1 MALVKTTRLVGRAK
15 HRGTTSVD
23 DAAPASALVPAP
35 APSRKAKPRR
45 ETAEQRIG
53 SAVLELRT
61 GLSEA
66 ASAVEELGRALA
78 QISSGAEEAAGAAHE
93 SLAAV
98 TSMAELFADA
108 RERAETA
115 RQRAEALQAL
125 LAETGGA
132 VAASV
137 KAVLLNARRQM
148 ATVETVGLLDQHAS
162 RINEITV
169 GVADIADQTNLLA
182 LNAAIEA
189 ARAGDEGRGFA
200 IVADEVRTLAETA
213 EQRSRAIQASAE
225 RMANMVR
232 GVGDSLRQAA
242 SSAEVEAEA
251 ASAVTVTLDAIR
263 QDMAKLSEDSQA
275 ILIAAVEA
283 SGAIGETR
291 RGAESI
297 SSAAEEQAAAAAE
310 AQRAV
315 RQQGQSLDQSQIATE
330 AVAEQVESG
339 VNDAEAN
346 SETAAA
352 AEQLS
357 AAIQQISGSAG
368 EILAAIDQISR
379 GAQIQAAATQEASAA
394 MAQVEKAARLS
405 SANGVES
412 AKRMRIMQGL
422 LGESRGA
429 VSSLIANVGAAA
441 GENRTV
447 LDAIEALELE
457 CATTAK
463 LVDGL
468 ALVAV
473 QTTMLAT
480 SGAVEAARAGE
491 AGRGFAVVSG
501 DIRTLARD
509 AAANAETVQT
519 LVAAIGVQIGKVRRE
534 VEQTAAVAEIEVDR
548 NRDIEARLAQVAGD
562 ARALGDGADE
572 IARGGEVI
580 LSASVQVLAG
590 MNQIAAAAEQAS
602 TASAQAAVA
611 ARQQSHGAEGLA
623 ATIEE
628 IALLAAELQRTSAA

>member
-15 HRGTTSVD
+15 HRGTMD
-23 DAAPASALVPAP
+23 DAAPASAFVPAKP

-108 RERAETA
+108 RERSETA
-115 RQRAEALQAL
+115 RQSAEALQTL
-125 LAETGGA
+125 LAEAGGA

-148 ATVETVGLLDQHAS
+148 ATVETIGLLDQHAS

-225 RMANMVR
+225 RMANKVR
-232 GVGDSLRQAA
+232 EVGDSLRQAA
-242 SSAEVEAEA
+242 TAAEIEAEA
-251 ASAVTVTLDAIR
+251 SGGVTSALETIL
-263 QDMAKLSEDSQA
+263 QEMAKLSEDGQA

-283 SGAIGETR
+283 SSAISETR

-297 SSAAEEQAAAAAE
+297 SSAAEEQAAASTE
-310 AQRAV
+310 AQHAV
-315 RQQGQSLDQSQIATE
+315 RQQSQSLDQSRIATD
-330 AVAEQVESG
+330 ALSEQIETG
-339 VNDAEAN
+339 DTGAEAFT
-346 SETAAA
+346 ETAAA

-357 AAIQQISGSAG
+357 AAIQQLSGSAG

-379 GAQIQAAATQEASAA
+379 GAQIQAAATQQASAA

-405 SANGVES
+405 SASGAES
-412 AKRMRIMQGL
+412 AKRTRTMQAL
-422 LGESRGA
+422 LGESRSA
-429 VSSLIANVGAAA
+429 IASLVVNVGSAA
-441 GENRTV
+441 GENRAV
-447 LDAIEALELE
+447 LEAIEALELE

-509 AAANAETVQT
+509 AAANAETVQA

-548 NRDIEARLAQVAGD
+548 NRDIEARLAQVVGD
-562 ARALGDGADE
+562 AQALGNGADE
-572 IARGGEVI
+572 IARGGEEI

-602 TASAQAAVA
+602 TAATEAAVA
-611 ARQQSHGAEGLA
+611 AREQSHGAEALA

>member
-15 HRGTTSVD
+15 HRGILPDS
-23 DAAPASALVPAP
+23 DAAPAPPKPAP
-35 APSRKAKPRR
+35 VRKAKPRR

-53 SAVLELRT
+53 SAVIELTT

-66 ASAVEELGRALA
+66 ASAAEELGRALS

-98 TSMAELFADA
+98 NSMADLFGHA

-115 RQRAEALQAL
+115 RQRAEGLQAL
-125 LAETGGA
+125 LAESGGA
-132 VAASV
+132 VAASA

-148 ATVETVGLLDQHAS
+148 VTVETVGLLDQHAS

-189 ARAGDEGRGFA
+189 ARAGDGGRGFA
-200 IVADEVRTLAETA
+200 IVADEVRALAETA

-225 RMANMVR
+225 RMAAMVR

-242 SSAEVEAEA
+242 TAAETEAET
-251 ASAVTVTLDAIR
+251 ASSVTGKLEAIR
-263 QDMAKLSEDSQA
+263 LDMTKLSEDSQV

-283 SGAIGETR
+283 SSAIGEIR

-297 SSAAEEQAAAAAE
+297 SSAAEEQASAAAE

-315 RQQGQSLDQSQIATE
+315 SQQNQSLEQSQIATE
-330 AVAEQVESG
+330 ALAEQIDGASDGEESTT
-339 VNDAEAN
+339 
-346 SETAAA
+346 ETAAA

-357 AAIQQISGSAG
+357 AAIQQLSSSAG

-379 GAQIQAAATQEASAA
+379 GAQIQAAATQQASAA

-405 SANGVES
+405 GANAAES
-412 AKRMRIMQGL
+412 AKRAQTMQNL
-422 LGESRGA
+422 LDESRAA
-429 VSSLIANVGAAA
+429 VSSLVTNVGQAAR
-441 GENRTV
+441 ENRVV

-509 AAANAETVQT
+509 SAANAETVQN
-519 LVAAIGVQIGKVRRE
+519 LIAAIGVQIGKVRRE
-534 VEQTAAVAEIEVDR
+534 VEQTAVVAEIEIDR
-548 NRDIEARLAQVAGD
+548 NREIEARLAQVADD
-562 ARALGDGADE
+562 AKVLGGGADE
-572 IARGGEVI
+572 IARSGEGV
-580 LSASVQVLAG
+580 LSASTQLLAG
-590 MNQIAAAAEQAS
+590 MNQIAVAAEEAS
-602 TASAQAAVA
+602 TAATQAAVA
-611 ARQQSHGAEGLA
+611 ARQQSHGAEALA
-623 ATIEE
+623 AAIEE

>member
-15 HRGTTSVD
+15 PRGTLPAGEVSPEPVK
-23 DAAPASALVPAP
+23 AAPV
-35 APSRKAKPRR
+35 RKAKPLR
-45 ETAEQRIG
+45 ETVEQRIG
-53 SAVLELRT
+53 SAVLELTT
-61 GLSEA
+61 GLTEA
-66 ASAVEELGRALA
+66 ASAVEELGRALS

-98 TSMAELFADA
+98 NSMADLFAHA
-108 RERAETA
+108 RQRAEAA

-125 LAETGGA
+125 LAEAGGA
-132 VAASV
+132 VTASV
-137 KAVLLNARRQM
+137 KAVLSNARRQM
-148 ATVETVGLLDQHAS
+148 VTVETVGLLDQHAS
-162 RINEITV
+162 RINEITI

-200 IVADEVRTLAETA
+200 IVADEVRALAEIA
-213 EQRSRAIQASAE
+213 ERRSRAIQASAE
-225 RMANMVR
+225 RMAGMVR
-232 GVGDSLRQAA
+232 AVGTSLRDAA
-242 SSAEVEAEA
+242 SAAEVEAEA
-251 ASAVTVTLDAIR
+251 AGTVAASLEAIR
-263 QDMAKLSEDSQA
+263 QDMTRLSEDSQA

-283 SGAIGETR
+283 SGAIAETR

-315 RQQGQSLDQSQIATE
+315 SQQNQSLEQSQVASE
-330 AVAEQVESG
+330 ALAEQIASG
-339 VNDAEAN
+339 RADGDAT

-352 AEQLS
+352 AEELS
-357 AAIQQISGSAG
+357 AAIQQLSSSAG

-405 SANGVES
+405 SVNGGES
-412 AKRMRIMQGL
+412 ANRARTMQGL
-422 LGESRGA
+422 LEESRAA
-429 VSSLIANVGAAA
+429 VSSLLANVGAAA
-441 GENRTV
+441 DENRVV
-447 LDAIEALELE
+447 LEAIEALELE

-509 AAANAETVQT
+509 SAANAETVQD
-519 LVAAIGVQIGKVRRE
+519 LIAAIGVQIGKVRRD
-534 VEQTAAVAEIEVDR
+534 VEQTASVAVVESDR
-548 NRDIEARLAQVAGD
+548 NREIEARLTLVVQEAV
-562 ARALGDGADE
+562 ALGEGAE
-572 IARGGEVI
+572 AIARGGDSI
-580 LSASVQVLAG
+580 LSASLQVAAG
-590 MNQIAAAAEQAS
+590 MNQIAAAAEEAS
-602 TASAQAAVA
+602 TAAAQAAVA
-611 ARQQSHGAEGLA
+611 AREQSHGAEALA
-623 ATIEE
+623 AAIEE